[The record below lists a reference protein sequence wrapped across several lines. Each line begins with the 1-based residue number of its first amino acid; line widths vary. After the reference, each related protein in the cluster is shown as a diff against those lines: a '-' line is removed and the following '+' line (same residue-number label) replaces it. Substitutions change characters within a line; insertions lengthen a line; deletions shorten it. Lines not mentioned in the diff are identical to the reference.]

1 MIYIEKNDK
10 PNIIEK
16 MLNLIKVQDST
27 IILPINEKT
36 KEKQIEKIAKK
47 TIKVIGKIS
56 NSKKIVLS
64 KKMKKEENFLTL
76 LKMTRAKFSKGL
88 LFLKNLIAGR
98 L

>member
-27 IILPINEKT
+27 IILTINEKT

-64 KKMKKEENFLTL
+64 KKMKNT
-76 LKMTRAKFSKGL
+76 
-88 LFLKNLIAGR
+88 
-98 L
+98 

>member
-36 KEKQIEKIAKK
+36 KEKQKDLNQRSE
-47 TIKVIGKIS
+47 GK
-56 NSKKIVLS
+56 
-64 KKMKKEENFLTL
+64 
-76 LKMTRAKFSKGL
+76 
-88 LFLKNLIAGR
+88 
-98 L
+98 

>member
-1 MIYIEKNDK
+1 MNGVDLMIYIEKNDK

-47 TIKVIGKIS
+47 Q
-56 NSKKIVLS
+56 
-64 KKMKKEENFLTL
+64 
-76 LKMTRAKFSKGL
+76 
-88 LFLKNLIAGR
+88 
-98 L
+98 

>member
-36 KEKQIEKIAKK
+36 KEKQIEKIVS
-47 TIKVIGKIS
+47 VI
-56 NSKKIVLS
+56 
-64 KKMKKEENFLTL
+64 
-76 LKMTRAKFSKGL
+76 
-88 LFLKNLIAGR
+88 
-98 L
+98 

>member
-36 KEKQIEKIAKK
+36 KEKQIEKNKRK
-47 TIKVIGKIS
+47 Q
-56 NSKKIVLS
+56 N
-64 KKMKKEENFLTL
+64 
-76 LKMTRAKFSKGL
+76 
-88 LFLKNLIAGR
+88 KNGERDR

>member
-47 TIKVIGKIS
+47 SRSRCVFRIKYPKD
-56 NSKKIVLS
+56 
-64 KKMKKEENFLTL
+64 
-76 LKMTRAKFSKGL
+76 
-88 LFLKNLIAGR
+88 
-98 L
+98 